1 MYICPQKLIDL
12 GKYCK
17 DQDIEVCALKLE
29 STTFSAYIMAVFRAP
44 NGSFNLSLN
53 GLDGIIKTLYE
64 VDLKLII
71 CGDINID
78 YLTDSDKKKT
88 T

>member
-1 MYICPQKLIDL
+1 
-12 GKYCK
+12 
-17 DQDIEVCALKLE
+17 
-29 STTFSAYIMAVFRAP
+29 MAVYRAP
-44 NGSFNLSLN
+44 MGNCNLFLN
-53 GLDGIIKTLYE
+53 GLDGIIKTFYK
-64 VDLKLII
+64 VDSKLI